1 MATRPKILF
10 VLSSHSAGWYLPEFA
25 HPYQVLS
32 PHTEAMIASP
42 TGTSTVDPISVD
54 LFKDDA
60 YCQEFYN
67 TKKDLWTTTE
77 KLSSFLGHAKEFD
90 VIFVVGGFGRKF

>member
-1 MATRPKILF
+1 MQ
-10 VLSSHSAGWYLPEFA
+10 PELA

-32 PHTEAMIASP
+32 PYVEASIASP
-42 TGTSTVDPISVD
+42 TGTSVVDPISVN

-67 TKKDLWTTTE
+67 TKKDLWTETE
-77 KLSSFLGHAKEFD
+77 KLSSFLGRANDFD
-90 VIFVVGGFGRKF
+90 AIFVVGGFGRKFEPVTVYL